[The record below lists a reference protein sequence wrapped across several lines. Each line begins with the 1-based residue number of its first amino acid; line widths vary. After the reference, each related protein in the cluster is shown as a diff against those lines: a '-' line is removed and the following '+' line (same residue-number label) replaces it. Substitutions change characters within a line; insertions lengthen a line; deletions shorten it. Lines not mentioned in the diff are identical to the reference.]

1 MGSIRRMTAEDK
13 PYVLELMRKFFS
25 SDAVL
30 TDGSEEIFVNDIEE
44 CISDSPYLEGFVFP
58 DEEGNVKGYAMI
70 AGGYSTEFGRR
81 CIWIE
86 DIYLEE
92 ELRGSGAA
100 SEFFD
105 YLKSRYPGSINKL
118 EVEEENERAVRAYIK
133 NGFEVIPYLEMIRIN

>member
-1 MGSIRRMTAEDK
+1 MRRMTADDR

-25 SDAVL
+25 SDAVM
-30 TDGSEEIFVNDIEE
+30 TNGSEEIFSNDIDE
-44 CISDSPYLEGFVFP
+44 CLSDSPYLEGFVFP
-58 DEEGNVKGYAMI
+58 DEEGNIKGYAMI
-70 AGGYSTEFGRR
+70 ARSYSTEFGRR

-105 YLKSRYPGSINKL
+105 YLKSQYPDSINKL
-118 EVEEENERAVRAYIK
+118 EVEKENERAVGAYIK
-133 NGFEVIPYLEMIRIN
+133 NDFEVIPYLEMIRIN